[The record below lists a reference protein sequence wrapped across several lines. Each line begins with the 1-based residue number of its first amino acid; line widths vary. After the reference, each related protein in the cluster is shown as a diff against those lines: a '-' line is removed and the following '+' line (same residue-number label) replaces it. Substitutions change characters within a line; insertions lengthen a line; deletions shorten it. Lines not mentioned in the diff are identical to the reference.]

1 MNGLRKT
8 AWPTGAAGHRA
19 VGASQA
25 CTPATRGCASTRARR
40 TILQPL
46 PQEVA
51 GEQCTHLQGAQALR
65 LATAAQQARCWW
77 NNSLNGDPGPP
88 LASRA
93 YSGHVLT
100 SALREKVR
108 VQAWTAPIVAA
119 CEWSAQ
125 DCVVNGRCWAQGCGR
140 LASVHTSDPRVC
152 INARQA
158 HCPAALATGGCRRAV
173 HALARCP
180 GPQARHCSP
189 ASQVLVELGVLG
201 KSLNGDPGP
210 PLASRAYSGHIHQS
224 TRRKVRGQA
233 WTAPIVAACEW
244 SAQDCVATGRCWA
257 RGCGRLASVH
267 TSDPRVC
274 MGVCSLCFCAVHN
287 AIRQER
293 RHPQQPRAW
302 SAVYLAAQSVHRFLA
317 VPGAYVDTLLHFRAD
332 AALLALTSEH
342 TINPSA
348 CQCERQSHS

>member
-1 MNGLRKT
+1 MTVHFEKGEGPFGLRKT
-8 AWPTGAAGHRA
+8 AWPLGAAGHGA

-51 GEQCTHLQGAQALR
+51 GEQCTHLQGVPSP
-65 LATAAQQARCWW
+65 QARHCSPASQVLVELGVLG
-77 NNSLNGDPGPP
+77 NSLNGDPGPP

-125 DCVVNGRCWAQGCGR
+125 DCVATGRCWARGCGR

-158 HCPAALATGGCRRAV
+158 HYPAALATGGCRRAV

-189 ASQVLVELGVLG
+189 ASQVLVE
-201 KSLNGDPGP
+201 
-210 PLASRAYSGHIHQS
+210 Q
-224 TRRKVRGQA
+224 
-233 WTAPIVAACEW
+233 
-244 SAQDCVATGRCWA
+244 
-257 RGCGRLASVH
+257 
-267 TSDPRVC
+267 
-274 MGVCSLCFCAVHN
+274 
-287 AIRQER
+287 
-293 RHPQQPRAW
+293 
-302 SAVYLAAQSVHRFLA
+302 
-317 VPGAYVDTLLHFRAD
+317 
-332 AALLALTSEH
+332 
-342 TINPSA
+342 
-348 CQCERQSHS
+348 